1 MAQNVI
7 TVIYDGQCRLCQAS
21 LNWLQLKCDITAH
34 SFNQINPAEF
44 QLTLE
49 ECQRQVIAIAD
60 NQIYKGADAVAV
72 LLKHRGNRVLALLLK
87 ASGPLGRVGYRW
99 VADHRNSIPVRLLC
113 KYLES
118 VTNPKLSD

>member
-1 MAQNVI
+1 MAQNAI

-21 LNWLQLKCDITAH
+21 LNWLQLKSKITAH
-34 SFNQINPAEF
+34 SFHQINPAEF

-72 LLKHRGNRVLALLLK
+72 LLKHRGNTLSALLLK
-87 ASGPLGRVGYRW
+87 ASGPLGRAGYRW
-99 VADHRNSIPVRLLC
+99 VASHRNSIRVRLLT
-113 KYLES
+113 YLLGR
-118 VTNPKLSD
+118 LS

>member
-21 LNWLQLKCDITAH
+21 LDWLQLKCEITAH
-34 SFNQINPAEF
+34 SFYEINPADF

-60 NQIYKGADAVAV
+60 DQIYKGADAVAV
-72 LLKHRGNRVLALLLK
+72 LLKHRGNSLLALLLK
-87 ASGPLGRVGYRW
+87 ASGPLGHAGYRW
-99 VADHRNSIPVRLLC
+99 VADHRNSIPVRLLT
-113 KYLES
+113 YLLGRFS
-118 VTNPKLSD
+118 